1 MTRPFGGPGYALVER
16 ILKTIER
23 RRLLASGD
31 VVVVAVSGGPDSV
44 CLLDVV
50 ARIASRL
57 ELTLHVAHVNHGL
70 SEESEAVASRVAT
83 ATARAGF
90 DAHVVRAP
98 DLEGPNLHARAR
110 SFRYGFFDMIA
121 AQNDASR
128 IATGHTLDDRVET
141 TLARLAHGAP
151 PAGLAGIRYAD
162 GNRIHPL
169 LDVRRAET
177 RRYCEEVGL
186 EFHDDPSNTDLR
198 FERAAVRTTLVAP
211 LEERWGDGGVRAVAA
226 AAQRLAEDA
235 DALDGI
241 GERLSA
247 DLAQRDARGTTFA
260 RAAFD
265 ALPRALARRL
275 LEAAVGRIR
284 DRSGGIEAALDAL
297 EAGAPPG
304 TRIAVAGGAE
314 IVVEGEEIRVT
325 GGGPGD
331 ADGAE
336 E

>member
-284 DRSGGIEAALDAL
+284 DRRGG
-297 EAGAPPG
+297 GAPPG